1 MKLTVDASV
10 VVKWFLTEPQS
21 DEARRLLTP
30 RFHLHAPDIL
40 LAEYANTIWKKVHR
54 NEIPN
59 PQPYFDEVANLS
71 EVVTLERG
79 SNLIERAARIAVEID
94 HPVYDCLYLACAQ
107 VVGSVLIT
115 ADRQFAK
122 KATGRGVEVW
132 CIGAPGAADRVEA
145 AATAPIISEDIVD
158 ALVDAYELFAATERH
173 VVEALR
179 NRRRSGAEGLTALT
193 MADMD
198 LYLDSPAY
206 KRLVGLVNDLA
217 VEERVDLLALGW
229 LGAGLLDGSWQ
240 RNLDHASEVVGMD
253 DNHYAAGYGQY
264 WRAGY
269 ARLKNEM
276 QARRRPTPETE
287 ATSTGRVRP
296 IP

>member
-54 NEIPN
+54 NEIPD
-59 PQPYFDEVANLS
+59 PQRYFDEVANLS
-71 EVVTLERG
+71 EVVMLARG
-79 SNLIERAARIAVEID
+79 SDVIERAAQIAVEMD
-94 HPVYDCLYLACAQ
+94 HPVYDCLYLACAEAT
-107 VVGSVLIT
+107 GSVPIT
-115 ADRQFAK
+115 ADRRFAK
-122 KATGRGVEVW
+122 KAAGRGVEVW
-132 CIGAPGAADRVEA
+132 RIGAPGVTDRIDA
-145 AATAPIISEDIVD
+145 AATAPIISEDKVAELI
-158 ALVDAYELFAATERH
+158 DAYEVFAATERH

-179 NRRRSGAEGLTALT
+179 IRRRSGAEGLTALT

-206 KRLVGLVNDLA
+206 KRLVGLVSDLG

-229 LGAGLLDGSWQ
+229 LGAGLLDANWQ
-240 RNLDHASEVVGMD
+240 RNLEHAGEMAGMV
-253 DNHYAAGYGQY
+253 DNHYTAGYGQH

-269 ARLKNEM
+269 TRLKNLM
-276 QARRRPTPETE
+276 QARRL
-287 ATSTGRVRP
+287 S
-296 IP
+296 